1 MNGRIRAPADIVI
14 EEFTG
19 QRNELRF
26 LFELAEDSAKQLD
39 AYIDSGLVLV
49 ARDPTAIVGHL
60 QLIPGPSATESEVK
74 NMAVLPAY
82 QRRGIGSS
90 LLRAAIDLAGADGSV
105 RLVVATAAAD
115 TDNLRFY
122 QLCGFRM
129 RTVERDAFTPAEGYQ
144 QGTLSDGI
152 ELRDRVWLD
161 RPLPG

>member
-1 MNGRIRAPADIVI
+1 
-14 EEFTG
+14 
-19 QRNELRF
+19 
-26 LFELAEDSAKQLD
+26 
-39 AYIDSGLVLV
+39 
-49 ARDPTAIVGHL
+49 
-60 QLIPGPSATESEVK
+60 
-74 NMAVLPAY
+74 
-82 QRRGIGSS
+82 
-90 LLRAAIDLAGADGSV
+90 V